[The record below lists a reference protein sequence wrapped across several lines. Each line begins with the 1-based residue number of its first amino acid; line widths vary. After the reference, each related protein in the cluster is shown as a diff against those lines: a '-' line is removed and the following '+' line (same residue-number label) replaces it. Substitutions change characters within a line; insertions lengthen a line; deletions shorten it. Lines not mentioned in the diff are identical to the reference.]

1 MDLPA
6 NCSQGQKSLQ
16 PREKTRGRSRF
27 LAAVRKALRMVKP
40 VSYFNAALRVWAAF
54 IGTICKRSAR
64 IHGVFLHD
72 PQADRP
78 KNLDNPF
85 HDAGAQ
91 ERVGDLIARSTRSA
105 ERKPPK

>member
-1 MDLPA
+1 MKRPSA
-6 NCSQGQKSLQ
+6 AMQMVVNCCQRTQLA
-16 PREKTRGRSRF
+16 PTV
-27 LAAVRKALRMVKP
+27 LAAVRKALRMRKP
-40 VSYFNAALRVWAAF
+40 VWSSFNAALRVWTAF
-54 IGTICKRSAR
+54 SAILKRSGR
-64 IHGVFLHD
+64 LRGVILHD
-72 PQADRP
+72 PASDRP

>member
-1 MDLPA
+1 M
-6 NCSQGQKSLQ
+6 
-16 PREKTRGRSRF
+16 T
-27 LAAVRKALRMVKP
+27 KP
-40 VSYFNAALRVWAAF
+40 VRPSFNAALRVWATF
-54 IGTICKRSAR
+54 IGTIFKRSAR
-64 IHGVFLHD
+64 IRGVFLHD
-72 PQADRP
+72 PAADRP